1 MFQVTEIESLMG
13 ELNDWLSTNCKNTDG
28 RFHKPVIHTGQ
39 RSAYCCDTGVINL
52 QMSRTLLSHLWDNM
66 CPRRRSAT
74 ITRSE
79 MIIINLIVKWMGM
92 EGGKEVKRLITFMRF
107 VTETSGA

>member
-1 MFQVTEIESLMG
+1 
-13 ELNDWLSTNCKNTDG
+13 
-28 RFHKPVIHTGQ
+28 
-39 RSAYCCDTGVINL
+39 
-52 QMSRTLLSHLWDNM
+52 M
-66 CPRRRSAT
+66 CPRRRSTT
-74 ITRSE
+74 ITRRE